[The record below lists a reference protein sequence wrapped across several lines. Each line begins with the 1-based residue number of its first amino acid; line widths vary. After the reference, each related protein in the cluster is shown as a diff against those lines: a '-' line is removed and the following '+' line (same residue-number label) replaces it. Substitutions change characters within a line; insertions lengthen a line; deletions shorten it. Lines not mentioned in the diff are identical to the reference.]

1 MAHEANSAPI
11 SVEIL
16 ATTDRLHEA
25 LRLLAKAL
33 DGRPEAV
40 DCFLRAL
47 DSGTQLVRADLDDGS
62 TSGAC
67 ELRVGIEPSDWLLGF
82 LAALGAGNV

>member
-1 MAHEANSAPI
+1 MTSAYPMT
-11 SVEIL
+11 VQIL
-16 ATTDRLHEA
+16 ATTDRLDKA

-47 DSGTQLVRADLDDGS
+47 DSGTQLVRADQDCGS
-62 TSGAC
+62 AAQTGQ
-67 ELRVGIEPSDWLLGF
+67 LWVRLEPSDWLLGF